1 MSEQEFE
8 LRQTLPEEYKQIP
21 DAYREKTVE
30 LYVQFQTGNYENTIK
45 TARKLLECFDIAKKC
60 EDEVKQAI
68 AKIASIGSEAVR
80 VFLKKNYEMYKKQQP
95 AGWSDKD

>member
-45 TARKLLECFDIAKKC
+45 TARKLLEEYDDH
-60 EDEVKQAI
+60 ET
-68 AKIASIGSEAVR
+68 GAVR

-95 AGWSDKD
+95 AGWSDKG